1 MQLLTDY
8 QFILDVK
15 DGEVLVRENGIYRR
29 FKLFYASTSTVVQAK
44 KYEHAVR
51 YYGFNEFDES
61 DYSSLE

>member
-1 MQLLTDY
+1 M
-8 QFILDVK
+8 K